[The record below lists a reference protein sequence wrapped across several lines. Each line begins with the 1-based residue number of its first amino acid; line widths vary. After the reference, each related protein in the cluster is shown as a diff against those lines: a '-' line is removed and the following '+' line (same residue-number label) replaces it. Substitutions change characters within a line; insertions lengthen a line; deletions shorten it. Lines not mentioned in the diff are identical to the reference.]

1 MAPPLPSP
9 SLIST
14 TSVPTLR
21 IVSPV
26 PSSRWCRRARPLASA
41 GLGGAAR
48 RDRRRSRSTRGRRG
62 MRIRAYTAEA
72 EHGRWEE
79 DVADD
84 FYSVLGVMPDAT
96 SEEIKKAYY
105 SCMKTC
111 HPDLSG
117 GDPDVTNFS
126 MFINEVYTVLS
137 DPVQRAVYDEIHG
150 YTATATNPF
159 FDDSAVKD
167 RVFVDEF
174 TCIGCR
180 ICANVCP
187 SVFEIEDEFGR
198 ARVCSQRGNPE
209 LIQDAIDSCP
219 VDCIHWTSAAQLSL
233 LESETRRIERVNV
246 GLMNAGMGVSV
257 NVFRMA
263 SASWEKRQAKV
274 LEKIRTRMMN
284 QNNSDTTSPWSDIWG
299 SPTRYQN
306 TEDEEASERANRA
319 AAAARRWREYSRK
332 GADRPPR
339 YKLPDAVGKKE

>member
-1 MAPPLPSP
+1 
-9 SLIST
+9 
-14 TSVPTLR
+14 
-21 IVSPV
+21 
-26 PSSRWCRRARPLASA
+26 
-41 GLGGAAR
+41 
-48 RDRRRSRSTRGRRG
+48 

-126 MFINEVYTVLS
+126 MFINEVYTVGAFSTSFRLLMDANTQLFWKMLDFPLKLSLLTKLTRVVGFEEQVLS

-257 NVFRMA
+257 NVFRMVHRKL
-263 SASWEKRQAKV
+263 SLLPLVW
-274 LEKIRTRMMN
+274 
-284 QNNSDTTSPWSDIWG
+284 NSVSSGEHTWLVITLQQGHLYPFWSCMVHLSELWLQRHNED
-299 SPTRYQN
+299 R
-306 TEDEEASERANRA
+306 TEDI
-319 AAAARRWREYSRK
+319 
-332 GADRPPR
+332 P
-339 YKLPDAVGKKE
+339 